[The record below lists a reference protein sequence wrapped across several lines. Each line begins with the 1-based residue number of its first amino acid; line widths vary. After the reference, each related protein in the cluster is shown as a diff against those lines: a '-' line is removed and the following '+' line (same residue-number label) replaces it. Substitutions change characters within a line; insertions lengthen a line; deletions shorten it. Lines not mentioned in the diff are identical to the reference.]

1 MIVEFS
7 GNFDS
12 NVMYAWEGVTGFEV
26 MPLRWRD
33 YYMYYT
39 RDICWDCD
47 ILDISD
53 LKNLMI
59 KDLKDRDIDV
69 ENIETCKTLM
79 LERIAEDLLSGGNI
93 NIISAANYILDMI
106 WEEKDFELSLVKLK
120 FDTYGDMR
128 EEQWIIVANDSFK
141 ISDVNGRVLLMM
153 E

>member
-1 MIVEFS
+1 
-7 GNFDS
+7 
-12 NVMYAWEGVTGFEV
+12 
-26 MPLRWRD
+26 
-33 YYMYYT
+33 
-39 RDICWDCD
+39 
-47 ILDISD
+47 
-53 LKNLMI
+53 
-59 KDLKDRDIDV
+59 
-69 ENIETCKTLM
+69 M